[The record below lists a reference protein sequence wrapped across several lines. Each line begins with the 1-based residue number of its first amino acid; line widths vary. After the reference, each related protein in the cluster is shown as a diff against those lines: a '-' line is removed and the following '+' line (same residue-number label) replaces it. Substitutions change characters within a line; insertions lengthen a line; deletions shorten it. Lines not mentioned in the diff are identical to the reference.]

1 MQKTETEKWKQ
12 TNKKK
17 GVYCCMYVFL
27 CGKDTNKEEEEEKD
41 MLMSVLNSK
50 EEKENESRVK

>member
-1 MQKTETEKWKQ
+1 
-12 TNKKK
+12 
-17 GVYCCMYVFL
+17 MYVFL
-27 CGKDTNKEEEEEKD
+27 CGKDTNKEEEKD

>member
-1 MQKTETEKWKQ
+1 
-12 TNKKK
+12 
-17 GVYCCMYVFL
+17 MYVFL

-50 EEKENESRVK
+50 EEKENESRVKQHTLTEQR